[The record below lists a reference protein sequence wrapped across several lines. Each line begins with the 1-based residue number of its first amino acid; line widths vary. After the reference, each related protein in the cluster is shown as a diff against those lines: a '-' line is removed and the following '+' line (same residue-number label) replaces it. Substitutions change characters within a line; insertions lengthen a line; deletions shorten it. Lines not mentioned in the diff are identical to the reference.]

1 MASVS
6 DSKIALVG
14 TKAFTYPFLLFEVAN
29 FCRASKLGKKSEE
42 TKAMNRDKKASH
54 LESYALETH
63 ECSRGGEEVASI
75 EAK

>member
-42 TKAMNRDKKASH
+42 TKAMNRDKKHRISRAMHSK
-54 LESYALETH
+54 LTNALV
-63 ECSRGGEEVASI
+63 GE
-75 EAK
+75 KK